1 MLMKDLLKNARV
13 NKKLGT
19 RELAAL
25 VKIDPAIIAILILTK
40 ASKIIIAITATVCE
54 IKLNIGTIEKVIT

>member
-25 VKIDPAIIAILILTK
+25 VKIDPAII
-40 ASKIIIAITATVCE
+40 SKFE
-54 IKLNIGTIEKVIT
+54 SGQ